1 MTQLVISGN
10 RVLAHGE
17 GFVSMEND
25 TVLSTET
32 GTVYQNAAVCECETP
47 PADIDTV
54 GYEYHAGVFVPAA
67 PFGAG
72 SSGTL
77 LISGG
82 CGVPQSSTVEINTL
96 LRASL
101 DVSAPAGS
109 AVTAACG
116 GTVLTADESAGHWHF
131 YLTSYGTWTVTTTQ
145 GSHIKSAALTVDAV
159 KSYAL
164 SIDYDVETSTT
175 PQSGVSYTSGL
186 AGLSW
191 AVLSTYARAIA
202 KNSDITAATAA
213 VYINDN
219 ESYRKISL
227 GDSAAVTIGG
237 ISYNAQIIGFNHDA
251 VADSAAY
258 GTANA
263 GITFQLD
270 KCYPTAYAKTDT
282 NPWETTALR
291 TTVNSTI
298 YSALPEEL
306 KSAIVTVNKLS
317 QSSASFS
324 NIDTTADNMFILS
337 AFEVFGSTTG
347 GNTAADGTIYPFY
360 QAGNSKIKY
369 IGGTSTACVHYLRT
383 IYKGNTDRYFTT
395 VTAAG
400 AEGYLRLTQ
409 TGYLAPAF
417 CI

>member
-32 GTVYQNAAVCECETP
+32 GTVYQNAAVCECEAL

-72 SSGTL
+72 SGGTL

-109 AVTAACG
+109 TVTASCG
-116 GTVLTADESAGHWHF
+116 STVLTVEESTGHWHF
-131 YLTSYGTWTVTTTQ
+131 YLTSYGTWTVTAAQ
-145 GSHIKSAALTVDAV
+145 GSHTKSAALTVDAV

-164 SIDYDVETSTT
+164 SIDYDVETSAT

-227 GDSAAVTIGG
+227 GDSAAVTIDG
-237 ISYNAQIIGFNHDA
+237 ISYNAQIIGFNHDT
-251 VADSAAY
+251 VADSTAY
-258 GTANA
+258 GAANA

-270 KCYPTAYAKTDT
+270 KCYPTAYAKTDK

-306 KSAIVTVNKLS
+306 KSAIVTVKKLS
-317 QSSASFS
+317 QKNSSFS
-324 NIDTTADNMFILS
+324 YLDTTADNMFILS
-337 AFEVFGSTTG
+337 AFEVFGSTTR
-347 GNTAADGTIYPFY
+347 GNTTADGTIYPFY

-383 IYKGNTDRYFTT
+383 IYKSDTDSFFTT